1 LFYILL
7 EEMIV
12 KILIW
17 KVSLHLIYQT

>member
-17 KVSLHLIYQT
+17 KVSLHLIYRT